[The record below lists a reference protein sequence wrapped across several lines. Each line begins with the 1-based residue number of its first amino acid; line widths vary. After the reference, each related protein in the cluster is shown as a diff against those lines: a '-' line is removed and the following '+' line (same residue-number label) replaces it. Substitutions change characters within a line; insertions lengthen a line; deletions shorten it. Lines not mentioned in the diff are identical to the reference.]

1 MAINLMTDQL
11 LHRLQNPLF
20 TMPNLKYASI
30 EDSVSKKFANI
41 DILFGLKREFVKND
55 KYRRVYI

>member
-11 LHRLQNPLF
+11 LHRLRNPSF

-41 DILFGLKREFVKND
+41 DIIFGLKREFVKND
-55 KYRRVYI
+55 IYM